1 MYLVPYALDYFF
13 LVIAQ
18 TEAEQKNV
26 GKKKKCK
33 VCGKVYMSPSVFSW
47 SLINS
52 EL

>member
-26 GKKKKCK
+26 GEKK
-33 VCGKVYMSPSVFSW
+33 M
-47 SLINS
+47 
-52 EL
+52 